1 MLTTILFDLDG
12 TLLPFAQDDFIRCYF
27 KALAGRLAPMGYESK
42 KLTDAIW
49 KGTAAMIANDGQATN
64 RQAFWACFT
73 QEMGIEALALEG
85 LFNDFYA
92 RDFNEAKRCL
102 QAEPD
107 HGPLLQGLRE
117 KGYGL
122 VLATNPIFPLVAV
135 ESRLGWVG
143 LKAGDFDF
151 ITTYENSRRS
161 KPNPGYYLDILQQTG
176 RDAGSCLMI
185 GNNPVDDAAAQKA
198 GIQVYLVTDC
208 LENPQGLPIDGYSH
222 GSFQE
227 LQSFLEGLPAL
238 YAQLAQVDPDAAGSI
253 HPNDE
258 KRIIRALEVFLS
270 TGKPLSQ
277 HDRESRALPNRYT
290 PLTIVLN
297 FAQRP
302 HLWERIDRRVD
313 QMMAQGLE
321 GEVRALL
328 ESGIPPDCTAMQA
341 IGYKELAAAIRSG
354 LPVQSG
360 AEEVKL
366 RSRQYAKRQL
376 TWFRRNRDARW
387 FEWEKIPDFSAALS
401 FSTELIREAGLQ

>member
-1 MLTTILFDLDG
+1 MKPNILVICG
-12 TLLPFAQDDFIRCYF
+12 PTASG
-27 KALAGRLAPMGYESK
+27 KTALAAELALRFGGEVVSADSMQVYRRM
-42 KLTDAIW
+42 DI
-49 KGTAAMIANDGQATN
+49 GTAKPTRSEQRGVPHHMIDVAEPEENYSVARYVADAVPIVDGILARGKLPIIAGGTGLYIDHLVAG
-64 RQAFWACFT
+64 RQFAPF
-73 QEMGIEALALEG
+73 QPDSG
-85 LFNDFYA
+85 L
-92 RDFNEAKRCL
+92 RPQL
-102 QAEPD
+102 QARAR
-107 HGPLLQGLRE
+107 Q
-117 KGYGL
+117 
-122 VLATNPIFPLVAV
+122 
-135 ESRLGWVG
+135 
-143 LKAGDFDF
+143 
-151 ITTYENSRRS
+151 
-161 KPNPGYYLDILQQTG
+161 
-176 RDAGSCLMI
+176 
-185 GNNPVDDAAAQKA
+185 
-198 GIQVYLVTDC
+198 
-208 LENPQGLPIDGYSH
+208 
-222 GSFQE
+222 
-227 LQSFLEGLPAL
+227 EGLPAL
-238 YAQLAQVDPDAAGSI
+238 YAQLAQVDPDAAGNI

-277 HDRESRALPNRYT
+277 HDRESRALPSRYT
-290 PLTIVLN
+290 PLTIALN